1 MTFATNIF
9 VVSESPESYSILR
22 REEAATSESLLN
34 FVETSSSVESFES
47 EADSDIEMDEQFVTY
62 QTLNDCPNQQES
74 LIDNDDDDDGSES
87 DASIIR
93 ENSDD
98 SLFAMLSTVGFSIKK
113 RVTFKPMVKV
123 IHFESAE
130 LAQKYAIKEEERR
143 RIAKINE
150 ESKSF
155 VSGVKFFVGNNF
167 DGDDYEDDY

>member
-22 REEAATSESLLN
+22 REEATAAATSESLSL
-34 FVETSSSVESFES
+34 ETSSSAESFES
-47 EADSDIEMDEQFVTY
+47 DSGIDMDEQFVTY
-62 QTLNDCPNQQES
+62 QTLNDCQTQQES
-74 LIDNDDDDDGSES
+74 LIDDNDSDGSES

-98 SLFAMLSTVGFSIKK
+98 SLFEMLSSVGFSIKK

-130 LAQKYAIKEEERR
+130 LAEKYAIEEEERR

-155 VSGVKFFVGNNF
+155 VSGVKFFVGNNY
-167 DGDDYEDDY
+167 DSDEDDY